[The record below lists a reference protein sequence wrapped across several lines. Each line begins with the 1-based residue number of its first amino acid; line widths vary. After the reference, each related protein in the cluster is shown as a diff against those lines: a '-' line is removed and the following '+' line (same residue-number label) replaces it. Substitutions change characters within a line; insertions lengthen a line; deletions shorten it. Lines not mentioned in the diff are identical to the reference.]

1 LEARKITLRREGM
14 TTAVLNSKE
23 AAAYMAVSV
32 EVLRN
37 LVRAGDIPHMRIG
50 RQLRFRLV
58 DLDQFLEDQ
67 TSRNYKPIRTAS
79 GE

>member
-1 LEARKITLRREGM
+1 LAARKITLRREGM
-14 TTAVLNSKE
+14 TTAALNSKE
-23 AAAYMAVSV
+23 AAAYLAVSV

-37 LVRAGDIPHMRIG
+37 LVRAGDIPHTRIG

-67 TSRNYKPIRTAS
+67 TSRNYKPMRTAS